1 MVMIKQ
7 AILGFGKLIR
17 NFLVMIGRLTVR
29 LFAIAGILSVVTVGF
44 FALKSIIHIRKQSGN
59 RD

>member
-17 NFLVMIGRLTVR
+17 DFLLMIWKLTVR
-29 LFAIAGILSVVTVGF
+29 LFAIAGILSVITVGF
-44 FALKSIIHIRKQSGN
+44 FALKGIAGIRKQSGN